1 MEVEFD
7 MIKNFLITS
16 LVSLI
21 FVSCG
26 SDNDIDINEF
36 DVSVSSE
43 DLEDG
48 RAPIDPAIND
58 GRFDLI
64 WKVDDNGNFGYT
76 ASFYLS
82 INTNLDTS
90 NDILFG
96 YVDCDAFGSCDHD
109 TRNDEECYFT
119 SDLVMFCGD
128 EDDATKYDVDEIV
141 DSLPMDAYIIIEAC
155 ATFDCA
161 TEAHR
166 IRLL

>member
-1 MEVEFD
+1 
-7 MIKNFLITS
+7 MIKHFLLTT
-16 LVSLI
+16 LLSLI
-21 FVSCG
+21 IVSCG
-26 SDNDIDINEF
+26 GDSEVDINEF
-36 DVSVSSE
+36 DVSVSVE
-43 DLEDG
+43 DLEEG

-64 WKVDDNGNFGYT
+64 WKVDDDGAFGYT

-82 INTNLDTS
+82 LNSNLDTS

-109 TRNDEECYFT
+109 NRNDVDCYFT

-128 EDDATKYDVDEIV
+128 EDDTVEFDVDEIV
-141 DSLPMDAYIIIEAC
+141 DSLPLDAYIIIEAC
-155 ATFDCA
+155 TTFDCA

>member
-1 MEVEFD
+1 
-7 MIKNFLITS
+7 MIKNFLLTT
-16 LVSLI
+16 LLSLI
-21 FVSCG
+21 IVSCG
-26 SDNDIDINEF
+26 SDNEIDINEF
-36 DVSVSSE
+36 DVSVSVD

-64 WKVDDNGNFGYT
+64 WKVDDNGAFGYT
-76 ASFYLS
+76 ANFFLS
-82 INTNLDTS
+82 VNSNLDTS

-96 YVDCDAFGSCDHD
+96 FVDCDAFGSCDHD

-119 SDLVMFCGD
+119 NDLVMFCGD
-128 EDDATKYDVDEIV
+128 EDDTTQYDVDEIV

-155 ATFDCA
+155 TTFDCT